1 MRNICLTI
9 LISFVMISFS
19 YAQDAKDWGKKPTSF
34 NNPSIVYT
42 PGDNL
47 GYWEESFEGVTFPPT
62 GWTKLN
68 PDGGTG
74 WTRITSGTTPLPG
87 WTGGTAL
94 TPPGGGTA
102 TAYVTWTTGG
112 ATSNDQYLVTPQIL
126 NVQPGDSLVF
136 WLWVPGFTN
145 ASFLENMDVR
155 ISTTG
160 TAVADFS
167 VIVAQLTWPA
177 ASADTSWTRRAYNL
191 TNFVSA
197 GSNIYIAFREH
208 VVDNFNQGAA
218 ILLDLVS
225 ANMFIPVELASFN
238 ASVTNGQ
245 VVLNW
250 LTASETNNM
259 GFEVQ
264 RKSNS
269 EYQSLGFVEG
279 FGTTTNSQTYSF
291 TDNNIQPG
299 SYTYR
304 LKQIDFDGTF
314 EYSNEVE
321 VDFAVPSEF
330 SLLQNYPN
338 PFNPATKIAF
348 TLPVESHLTLK
359 VFNILGEEV
368 TTLYNGSMGAG
379 SHNLDFDASNLNSG
393 IYFYQLEAQGIDGS
407 GFSEVKK
414 MMLTK

>member
-1 MRNICLTI
+1 
-9 LISFVMISFS
+9 
-19 YAQDAKDWGKKPTSF
+19 
-34 NNPSIVYT
+34 
-42 PGDNL
+42 
-47 GYWEESFEGVTFPPT
+47 
-62 GWTKLN
+62 
-68 PDGGTG
+68 
-74 WTRITSGTTPLPG
+74 
-87 WTGGTAL
+87 
-94 TPPGGGTA
+94 
-102 TAYVTWTTGG
+102 
-112 ATSNDQYLVTPQIL
+112 
-126 NVQPGDSLVF
+126 
-136 WLWVPGFTN
+136 
-145 ASFLENMDVR
+145 
-155 ISTTG
+155 
-160 TAVADFS
+160 
-167 VIVAQLTWPA
+167 
-177 ASADTSWTRRAYNL
+177 
-191 TNFVSA
+191 
-197 GSNIYIAFREH
+197 
-208 VVDNFNQGAA
+208 
-218 ILLDLVS
+218 
-225 ANMFIPVELASFN
+225 
-238 ASVTNGQ
+238 
-245 VVLNW
+245 
-250 LTASETNNM
+250 M

-321 VDFAVPSEF
+321 VDFAVPAEF
-330 SLLQNYPN
+330 SLFQNYPN

-368 TTLYNGSMGAG
+368 TTLYNASMGAG

>member
-1 MRNICLTI
+1 
-9 LISFVMISFS
+9 
-19 YAQDAKDWGKKPTSF
+19 
-34 NNPSIVYT
+34 
-42 PGDNL
+42 
-47 GYWEESFEGVTFPPT
+47 
-62 GWTKLN
+62 
-68 PDGGTG
+68 
-74 WTRITSGTTPLPG
+74 
-87 WTGGTAL
+87 
-94 TPPGGGTA
+94 
-102 TAYVTWTTGG
+102 
-112 ATSNDQYLVTPQIL
+112 
-126 NVQPGDSLVF
+126 
-136 WLWVPGFTN
+136 
-145 ASFLENMDVR
+145 
-155 ISTTG
+155 
-160 TAVADFS
+160 
-167 VIVAQLTWPA
+167 
-177 ASADTSWTRRAYNL
+177 
-191 TNFVSA
+191 
-197 GSNIYIAFREH
+197 
-208 VVDNFNQGAA
+208 VDNFNQGAA

-321 VDFAVPSEF
+321 VDFAVPAEF
-330 SLLQNYPN
+330 SLFQNYPN

-368 TTLYNGSMGAG
+368 TTLYNASMGAG